1 MAYRLSVTKTII
13 AVAEMHTARKTLPFL
28 STFNDHQSNIYA
40 SPIGTKP
47 LRVMQAV
54 ELIALAI
61 AGLGVVSDETLPDEC
76 GKTGTCK

>member
-1 MAYRLSVTKTII
+1 MAYRLSVTRTII
-13 AVAEMHTARKTLPFL
+13 AAAEMYTARKTLPFL
-28 STFNDHQSNIYA
+28 STFNVRQSNIYA
-40 SPIGTKP
+40 SPIGAKP

-76 GKTGTCK
+76 CKTGTCK

>member
-13 AVAEMHTARKTLPFL
+13 TAAEMHTARKTLPFL
-28 STFNDHQSNIYA
+28 STFNGHQSNICV
-40 SPIGTKP
+40 SSIGAKP

-61 AGLGVVSDETLPDEC
+61 AGLGVVSDETLSIEC
-76 GKTGTCK
+76 GKTGTYK